1 MKITDKFNSN
11 PRNVYRNNKE
21 DHRMKKAFSL
31 LLAGVMCVGLLAG
44 CGGQNSE
51 SQSST
56 SSTSSTDS
64 STSTTAT
71 SETSNKKI
79 DTLRIAF
86 VPSREPE
93 EIITATEP
101 LKQMLTDELATLGYD
116 VGEVDITV
124 GTSYEAVGEALAA
137 GTADVGLIPGGTYV
151 LYDDGCDVLLTA
163 TRDGLSIDSDNAKDW
178 NDNAPT
184 EPTTE
189 QVTSYRALMIAG
201 PSEKGKELAAKVNAG
216 EALTWEDVSSANW
229 SVANSSSPAGYIYPS
244 LWLQENFDKNIT
256 DLPHAVQSDSYGSA
270 FARLASG
277 QVDILC
283 TYADARRDYEDEW
296 TTEYGMTNS
305 IWDDTA
311 VVGVT
316 PAIYNDTISVSKTS
330 PIMDDD
336 FKQALGQAF
345 INIGNTEE
353 GKEVIAIY
361 SHNGYQWAKSEDYDS
376 ERAAQE
382 MIQSLNSAG

>member
-1 MKITDKFNSN
+1 
-11 PRNVYRNNKE
+11 
-21 DHRMKKAFSL
+21 MKKALSL
-31 LLAGVMCVGLLAG
+31 LLAGVLCVGLLAG

-51 SQSST
+51 SQSSST
-56 SSTSSTDS
+56 SSTNSTTSSASSTDSSANSTDS
-64 STSTTAT
+64 STSTTAS

-201 PSEKGKELAAKVNAG
+201 PSEKGKELDAKVNAG

>member
-1 MKITDKFNSN
+1 
-11 PRNVYRNNKE
+11 
-21 DHRMKKAFSL
+21 MKKTVSL
-31 LLAGVMCVGLLAG
+31 LLAGALCIGMLAG
-44 CGGQNSE
+44 CSGGAGSDNASASVETTVESAAEATVESSE
-51 SQSST
+51 EGSSAP
-56 SSTSSTDS
+56 
-64 STSTTAT
+64 AT
-71 SETSNKKI
+71 SEEEVASTKI

-86 VPSREPE
+86 VASREPE

-101 LKQMLTDELATLGYD
+101 LKQMLTDELAKLGYE

-124 GTSYEAVGEALAA
+124 GTSYEAVGEALSA

-163 TRDGLSIDSDNAKDW
+163 TRDGLSIDSDNPKDW

-189 QVTSYRALMIAG
+189 QVTSYRALLIAG

-244 LWLQENFDKNIT
+244 LWLQENYEMNIT

-277 QVDILC
+277 QVDIVC

-330 PIMDDD
+330 PIMDDA
-336 FKQALGQAF
+336 FKSALSEAF

-361 SHNGYQWAKSEDYDS
+361 SHNGYLPAESSDYDS

-382 MIQSLNSAG
+382 MIQSLNSEG

>member
-1 MKITDKFNSN
+1 MSKKKIL
-11 PRNVYRNNKE
+11 
-21 DHRMKKAFSL
+21 SL
-31 LLAGVMCVGLLAG
+31 LLTGVMCVGLLAG
-44 CGGQNSE
+44 CGGQDSGTDTTDD
-51 SQSST
+51 ST
-56 SSTSSTDS
+56 NTE
-64 STSTTAT
+64 TT
-71 SETSNKKI
+71 ETGNKQI

-86 VPSREPE
+86 VPSREPD

-101 LKQMLTDELATLGYD
+101 LKQMLTDELAKLGYD

-124 GTSYEAVGEALAA
+124 GTSYEAVGEALSA

-201 PSEKGKELAAKVNAG
+201 PSEKGQELAAKVNAG
-216 EALTWEDVSSANW
+216 EDVSSANW

-244 LWLQENFDKNIT
+244 LWLQENFDHNIT

-296 TTEYGMTNS
+296 TGEYGMTNS

-336 FKQALGQAF
+336 FKAALSEAF

-361 SHNGYQWAKSEDYDS
+361 SHNGYLPAQSSDYDS

>member
-1 MKITDKFNSN
+1 
-11 PRNVYRNNKE
+11 
-21 DHRMKKAFSL
+21 
-31 LLAGVMCVGLLAG
+31 
-44 CGGQNSE
+44 
-51 SQSST
+51 
-56 SSTSSTDS
+56 
-64 STSTTAT
+64 
-71 SETSNKKI
+71 
-79 DTLRIAF
+79 
-86 VPSREPE
+86 
-93 EIITATEP
+93 
-101 LKQMLTDELATLGYD
+101 
-116 VGEVDITV
+116 
-124 GTSYEAVGEALAA
+124 
-137 GTADVGLIPGGTYV
+137 
-151 LYDDGCDVLLTA
+151 
-163 TRDGLSIDSDNAKDW
+163 
-178 NDNAPT
+178 
-184 EPTTE
+184 
-189 QVTSYRALMIAG
+189 MIAG

-296 TTEYGMTNS
+296 TGEYGMTNS

-316 PAIYNDTISVSKTS
+316 PRHLQRYHQRQQDLSHHGRRL
-330 PIMDDD
+330 
-336 FKQALGQAF
+336 QGALSEAF
-345 INIGNTEE
+345 INIGNTED

-361 SHNGYQWAKSEDYDS
+361 SHNGYLPAQSSDYDS

>member
-1 MKITDKFNSN
+1 
-11 PRNVYRNNKE
+11 
-21 DHRMKKAFSL
+21 MKKALSL
-31 LLAGVMCVGLLAG
+31 LLAGVLCVGLLAG

-51 SQSST
+51 SQSSST
-56 SSTSSTDS
+56 SSTNSTTSSASSTDSSANSTDS
-64 STSTTAT
+64 STSTTAS

-163 TRDGLSIDSDNAKDW
+163 TRDGLSIDSDSAKDW

>member
-1 MKITDKFNSN
+1 
-11 PRNVYRNNKE
+11 
-21 DHRMKKAFSL
+21 MKKSLAL
-31 LLAGVMCVGLLAG
+31 LLALVMLIGVLAG
-44 CGGQNSE
+44 CSAN
-51 SQSST
+51 
-56 SSTSSTDS
+56 TD
-64 STSTTAT
+64 TTTADSTTAAETAEPADT
-71 SETSNKKI
+71 SAET
-79 DTLRIAF
+79 DTTAAETEETAEPAAKTIETLKVAF
-86 VPSREPE
+86 VPSREPQ

-101 LKQMLTDELATLGYD
+101 LKQLLKDELAKEGYD
-116 VGEVDITV
+116 VGEVEITV
-124 GTSYEAVGEALAA
+124 GTTYEAVGEGLEA
-137 GTADVGLIPGGTYV
+137 GTIDVGLIPGGTYV

>member
-1 MKITDKFNSN
+1 
-11 PRNVYRNNKE
+11 
-21 DHRMKKAFSL
+21 MKKALSL
-31 LLAGVMCVGLLAG
+31 LLAGVLCVGLLAG

-51 SQSST
+51 SQSSST
-56 SSTSSTDS
+56 SSTNSTTSSASSTDSSANSTDS
-64 STSTTAT
+64 STSTTAS

-296 TTEYGMTNS
+296 TTEYGMANS

>member
-1 MKITDKFNSN
+1 
-11 PRNVYRNNKE
+11 
-21 DHRMKKAFSL
+21 MKKALSL
-31 LLAGVMCVGLLAG
+31 LLAGVLCVGLLAG

-51 SQSST
+51 SQSSST
-56 SSTSSTDS
+56 SSTNSTTSSASSTDSSANSTDS
-64 STSTTAT
+64 STSTTAS

-277 QVDILC
+277 QVDIVC

>member
-1 MKITDKFNSN
+1 
-11 PRNVYRNNKE
+11 
-21 DHRMKKAFSL
+21 MKKALSL
-31 LLAGVMCVGLLAG
+31 LLAGVLCVGLLAG

-51 SQSST
+51 SQSSST
-56 SSTSSTDS
+56 SSTNSTTSSASSTDSSANSTDS
-64 STSTTAT
+64 STSTTAS

-184 EPTTE
+184 ESTTE

>member
-1 MKITDKFNSN
+1 
-11 PRNVYRNNKE
+11 
-21 DHRMKKAFSL
+21 MKKALSL
-31 LLAGVMCVGLLAG
+31 LLAGVLCVGLLAG

-51 SQSST
+51 SQSSST
-56 SSTSSTDS
+56 SSTNSTTSSASSTDS
-64 STSTTAT
+64 SANSTDSSANSTAT

>member
-1 MKITDKFNSN
+1 
-11 PRNVYRNNKE
+11 
-21 DHRMKKAFSL
+21 MKKALSL
-31 LLAGVMCVGLLAG
+31 LLAGVLCVGLLAG

-51 SQSST
+51 SQSSST
-56 SSTSSTDS
+56 SSTNSTTSSASSTDS
-64 STSTTAT
+64 SANSTAT

>member
-1 MKITDKFNSN
+1 
-11 PRNVYRNNKE
+11 
-21 DHRMKKAFSL
+21 MKKALSL
-31 LLAGVMCVGLLAG
+31 LLAGVLCVGLLAG

-51 SQSST
+51 SQSSST
-56 SSTSSTDS
+56 SSTNSTTSSASSTDSSANSTDS
-64 STSTTAT
+64 STSTTAS

-201 PSEKGKELAAKVNAG
+201 PSEKGQELAAKVNAG

-244 LWLQENFDKNIT
+244 LWLQENFDNNIT

>member
-1 MKITDKFNSN
+1 
-11 PRNVYRNNKE
+11 
-21 DHRMKKAFSL
+21 MKKALSL
-31 LLAGVMCVGLLAG
+31 LLAGVLCVGLLAG

-51 SQSST
+51 SQSSSPSSTNSTT
-56 SSTSSTDS
+56 SSASSTDSSANSTDS
-64 STSTTAT
+64 STSTTAS

-137 GTADVGLIPGGTYV
+137 GTAEVGLIPGGTYV

-330 PIMDDD
+330 PTMDDD

>member
-1 MKITDKFNSN
+1 
-11 PRNVYRNNKE
+11 
-21 DHRMKKAFSL
+21 MKKALSL
-31 LLAGVMCVGLLAG
+31 LLAGVLCVGLLAG

-51 SQSST
+51 SQSSST
-56 SSTSSTDS
+56 SSTNSTTSSASSTDSSTSSTDS
-64 STSTTAT
+64 STSSTAT
-71 SETSNKKI
+71 SETSRKKS

-101 LKQMLTDELATLGYD
+101 LKQMLTDERATRGYD

-277 QVDILC
+277 QVDIVC

>member
-1 MKITDKFNSN
+1 
-11 PRNVYRNNKE
+11 
-21 DHRMKKAFSL
+21 MKKALSL
-31 LLAGVMCVGLLAG
+31 LLAGVLCVGLLAG

-56 SSTSSTDS
+56 SSTNSTTSSASSTDSSANSTDS
-64 STSTTAT
+64 STSTTAS

>member
-1 MKITDKFNSN
+1 
-11 PRNVYRNNKE
+11 
-21 DHRMKKAFSL
+21 MKKFLSL
-31 LLAGVMCVGLLAG
+31 KRAAALCLAVCMIAGLLAG

-51 SQSST
+51 SQSSST
-56 SSTSSTDS
+56 SSTNSTTSSASSTDSSANSTDS
-64 STSTTAT
+64 STSTTAS

-137 GTADVGLIPGGTYV
+137 GTAEVGLIPGGTYV

>member
-1 MKITDKFNSN
+1 
-11 PRNVYRNNKE
+11 
-21 DHRMKKAFSL
+21 MKKAFSL

-51 SQSST
+51 SQSSST
-56 SSTSSTDS
+56 SSTNSTTSSASSTDSSANSTDS
-64 STSTTAT
+64 STSTSAS

>member
-1 MKITDKFNSN
+1 
-11 PRNVYRNNKE
+11 
-21 DHRMKKAFSL
+21 MKKALSL
-31 LLAGVMCVGLLAG
+31 LLAGVLCVGLLAG

-56 SSTSSTDS
+56 SSTNSTTSSASSTDSSANSTDS
-64 STSTTAT
+64 STSTTAS

-330 PIMDDD
+330 PTMDDD

>member
-1 MKITDKFNSN
+1 
-11 PRNVYRNNKE
+11 
-21 DHRMKKAFSL
+21 MKKAFSL

-51 SQSST
+51 SQSSST
-56 SSTSSTDS
+56 SSTNSTTSSASSTDS
-64 STSTTAT
+64 STSTTAS

-101 LKQMLTDELATLGYD
+101 LKQMLTDELATLGYN

-124 GTSYEAVGEALAA
+124 GTSYEAEGEALAA

>member
-1 MKITDKFNSN
+1 
-11 PRNVYRNNKE
+11 
-21 DHRMKKAFSL
+21 MKKALSL

-56 SSTSSTDS
+56 SSTNSTTSSASSTDSSANSTDS
-64 STSTTAT
+64 STSTTASSGT
-71 SETSNKKI
+71 SSKKI

-330 PIMDDD
+330 PIIDDD